1 MKQHYHAFPFRT
13 RTTGYEVDIETYTIE
28 SATICWIVRRSI
40 IFFSTTVDVRATYG
54 ARGGGHLRCNVE
66 ENGRMWNVL
75 DTEEYLQ
82 VVITSI
88 ENLFSLL

>member
-28 SATICWIVRRSI
+28 SVAIWWIVRRSI
-40 IFFSTTVDVRATYG
+40 TFFSTTYG

-66 ENGRMWNVL
+66 ENGRMWNAL